1 MSVLTLKMILSLG
14 TLGFVM
20 AFAYVNMRQTERLLR
35 ETRERRKRE
44 ELAAAAA
51 VAAE

>member
-1 MSVLTLKMILSLG
+1 MSVITLKMILALG

-35 ETRERRKRE
+35 DSRARREREK
-44 ELAAAAA
+44 LAAAAA
-51 VAAE
+51 VPAE